1 MKTLAKH
8 SASFVIRICI
18 FPFFL
23 SYKIKSLFI
32 GEDRAFALLSQA
44 FSILP
49 GLTGEYARKE
59 IYRLTLNECAS
70 DCTISFG
77 TIFSHSDCSIKEG
90 VYIGAN
96 CMIGKVDI
104 GKNVLIGSNVDI
116 LSGKHQHSTEIADV
130 LIRFQKGEFKK
141 ISIGEDTWIG
151 NHSVIM
157 DEIGKGCIIGA
168 GSVVT
173 QPINAYS
180 IAAGNP
186 AKVIKERN

>member
-1 MKTLAKH
+1 MKKFIKY
-8 SASFVIRICI
+8 SASLIVRICI
-18 FPFFL
+18 LPFLL

-32 GEDRAFALLSQA
+32 GEDRAFALLSQT

-49 GLTGEYARKE
+49 GLIGEYARKE
-59 IYRLTLNECAS
+59 IYGLTLNECAS

-104 GKNVLIGSNVDI
+104 GKNVLVGSNVDI

-130 LIRFQKGEFKK
+130 PIRFQRGEFKK

-151 NHSVIM
+151 NHSVVM
-157 DEIGKGCIIGA
+157 DNIGKGCVIGA

-173 QPINAYS
+173 QAVEDYS
-180 IAAGNP
+180 IVGGNP
-186 AKVIKERN
+186 ARIIGKRG

>member
-8 SASFVIRICI
+8 SASFAIRICI
-18 FPFFL
+18 LPFLL
-23 SYKIKSLFI
+23 SYKIKSLFV
-32 GEDRAFALLSQA
+32 GEDRAFALLSQT

-49 GLTGEYARKE
+49 GLIGEYARKE

-104 GKNVLIGSNVDI
+104 GKDVLIGSNVDI
-116 LSGKHQHSTEIADV
+116 LSGKHQHSIGDTEV
-130 LIRFQKGEFKK
+130 TIRFQKGEFKK
-141 ISIGEDTWIG
+141 IIIGEDTWIG
-151 NHSVIM
+151 NSSVIM
-157 DEIGKGCIIGA
+157 DDIGKGCIIGA

-173 QPINAYS
+173 QPIGDYS
-180 IAAGNP
+180 IVAGNP
-186 AKVIKERN
+186 AKIIRKRV

>member
-1 MKTLAKH
+1 MKTVVKYLANV
-8 SASFVIRICI
+8 VIMICV
-18 FPFFL
+18 FPSFL

-32 GEDRAFALLSQA
+32 GEDKAFALLSQT
-44 FSILP
+44 FSIFP
-49 GLTGEYARKE
+49 GFTGEYARKE

-77 TIFSHSDCSIKEG
+77 TIFSHSDCRIKEG

-96 CMIGKVDI
+96 CMIGRVDI

-116 LSGKHQHSTEIADV
+116 LSGKHQHSIEKADV
-130 LIRFQKGEFKK
+130 PIRFQEGEFRK

-173 QPINAYS
+173 QPIGDYS
-180 IAAGNP
+180 IVAGNP
-186 AKVIKERN
+186 AKIIRKRV

>member
-1 MKTLAKH
+1 M
-8 SASFVIRICI
+8 RICVL
-18 FPFFL
+18 PFFL

-32 GEDRAFALLSQA
+32 GEDRAFALLSQT

-104 GKNVLIGSNVDI
+104 GKDVLIGSNVDI
-116 LSGKHQHSTEIADV
+116 LSGKHQHSIENVDV
-130 LIRFQKGEFKK
+130 PIRLQKGAFKK

-157 DEIGKGCIIGA
+157 DDIGKGCIIGA

-173 QPINAYS
+173 QTINAYS
-180 IAAGNP
+180 VVAGNP

>member
-1 MKTLAKH
+1 M
-8 SASFVIRICI
+8 RISI
-18 FPFFL
+18 LPFFL

-32 GEDRAFALLSQA
+32 GEDRAFALLSQT

-77 TIFSHSDCSIKEG
+77 TIFSHSDCNIKEG

-130 LIRFQKGEFKK
+130 PIRFQKGEFKK
-141 ISIGEDTWIG
+141 IIIGEDTWIG
-151 NHSVIM
+151 NHCVIM
-157 DEIGKGCIIGA
+157 DDIGKGCIIGA

-173 QPINAYS
+173 QPVDDYS
-180 IAAGNP
+180 IVAGNP
-186 AKVIKERN
+186 AKIIRKRA

>member
-1 MKTLAKH
+1 MKALVKYLA
-8 SASFVIRICI
+8 SLVMRICVL
-18 FPFFL
+18 PFFL

-32 GEDRAFALLSQA
+32 GEDRAFALLSQT
-44 FSILP
+44 FSILT
-49 GLTGEYARKE
+49 GITGEYARKE

-77 TIFSHSDCSIKEG
+77 TIFSHRDCTIKEG

-104 GKNVLIGSNVDI
+104 GKGALIGSNVDI
-116 LSGKHQHSTEIADV
+116 LSGKHQHSIENAEV
-130 LIRFQKGEFKK
+130 PIRFQKGEFKK
-141 ISIGEDTWIG
+141 IGIGEDTWIG

-157 DEIGKGCIIGA
+157 DDIGKGCIIGA

-173 QPINAYS
+173 QPIGDYS
-180 IAAGNP
+180 IVAGNP
-186 AKVIKERN
+186 AKIIRKRA

>member
-1 MKTLAKH
+1 MM
-8 SASFVIRICI
+8 ICVL
-18 FPFFL
+18 PFFL
-23 SYKIKSLFI
+23 SYKIKGLFV
-32 GEDRAFALLSQA
+32 GEDRAFALLSQT

-104 GKNVLIGSNVDI
+104 GKDVLIGSNVDI
-116 LSGKHQHSTEIADV
+116 LSGKHQHSIGDTEV
-130 LIRFQKGEFKK
+130 TIRFQKGEFKK
-141 ISIGEDTWIG
+141 IKIGEDAWIG

-173 QPINAYS
+173 QPIGDYS
-180 IAAGNP
+180 IVAGNP
-186 AKVIKERN
+186 AKIIRKRV

>member
-1 MKTLAKH
+1 M
-8 SASFVIRICI
+8 RICI
-18 FPFFL
+18 LPFFL

-32 GEDRAFALLSQA
+32 GEDRAFGLLSQK

-59 IYRLTLNECAS
+59 IYRLTLNECAP

-77 TIFSHSDCSIKEG
+77 TIFSHSDCTIREG

-96 CMIGKVDI
+96 CMIGKADI
-104 GKNVLIGSNVDI
+104 GRNVLIGSNVDI
-116 LSGKHQHSTEIADV
+116 LSGKHQHSTEDADV
-130 LIRFQKGEFKK
+130 PIRFQKGEFKK

-157 DEIGKGCIIGA
+157 DDIGVGCIIGA
-168 GSVVT
+168 GSVIT
-173 QPINAYS
+173 QPIGDYS
-180 IAAGNP
+180 IVAGNP
-186 AKVIKERN
+186 AKIIKKRA

>member
-1 MKTLAKH
+1 LA
-8 SASFVIRICI
+8 SLIIRICI
-18 FPFFL
+18 LPVFL
-23 SYKIKSLFI
+23 AYKIKSLFI

-59 IYRLTLNECAS
+59 IYRLTLNECAL

-90 VYIGAN
+90 VYIGSN
-96 CMIGKVDI
+96 CMIGKVVI
-104 GKNVLIGSNVDI
+104 GKDVLIGSNVDI
-116 LSGKHQHSTEIADV
+116 LSGKYQHSIDSIDIP
-130 LIRFQKGEFKK
+130 IRYQKGEFKK
-141 ISIGEDTWIG
+141 IKIGEDTWIG

-157 DEIGKGCIIGA
+157 DDLGKGCIIGA

-173 QPINAYS
+173 QPIGDYS
-180 IAAGNP
+180 IVAGNP
-186 AKVIKERN
+186 AKIIRKRA

>member
-1 MKTLAKH
+1 LKALVKYLA
-8 SASFVIRICI
+8 SLAIRLCI
-18 FPFFL
+18 LPFFL
-23 SYKIKSLFI
+23 AYKIKSLVI

-44 FSILP
+44 FSIIP
-49 GLTGEYARKE
+49 GLLGEYARRE
-59 IYRLTLNECAS
+59 IYRLTLNECAP

-116 LSGKHQHSTEIADV
+116 LSGKHQHSIENLEV
-130 LIRFQKGEFKK
+130 SIRFQKGEFKK
-141 ISIGEDTWIG
+141 IQIGEDTWIG

-157 DEIGKGCIIGA
+157 DDIGIGCIIGA
-168 GSVVT
+168 GSVIT
-173 QPINAYS
+173 QPIGDYS
-180 IAAGNP
+180 IVAGNP
-186 AKVIKERN
+186 AKIIKKRV